1 MFRSSDSL
9 LAARWN
15 DPRDRA
21 ASGGG
26 VIGARQTVTCHSLTF
41 KQIWPLESSYLI
53 FN

>member
-21 ASGGG
+21 ASGGNWQG
-26 VIGARQTVTCHSLTF
+26 VIGAVRQSRVAA
-41 KQIWPLESSYLI
+41 
-53 FN
+53 